1 MTDLDYKNKK
11 NSNSIPE
18 NASHANDDDLY
29 AASLI
34 DRVKEVKHTKGTLYF
49 VGITFIYL
57 LIGIAILLFNYNEVI
72 NSPSALFDI
81 FRIQKV
87 QIYTAAFLM
96 IIPIFWLYYSMV
108 RKINEVTTVSEGL
121 LNTALRL
128 THPVKSSEKAVS
140 TLSSAIRSEISH
152 ITNAI
157 NEVIKKS
164 SDMEKSI
171 AREINQIESSMSSNE
186 IKLME
191 MVNSLKS
198 QKEEIIDTTSATKS
212 EVEELLQK
220 FHKETSELDQQINLQ
235 VKKLS
240 AIDEEF
246 ARSMSK
252 FDDTV
257 EKIEASSALIKDN
270 SDEISSSLN
279 STNNTINDQA
289 ISVRTVRDELEL
301 TLNNL
306 NKLMSEQNLR
316 LEDSVGELSRL
327 SDGMNTKI
335 LDTDQL
341 LLNFKNEMEPKL
353 SRIYEGL
360 SSDIKSLGE
369 ISHTY
374 ETNISD
380 MSATTIRI
388 IDEKLAEELSINK
401 RLSDHLKNISE
412 ELKNTLSSQ
421 IISIEEI
428 FKDIN
433 SEAKT
438 TIEGQKFEIE
448 KSFDQKILEFNAKTK
463 MMMEAIKDI
472 TNDTTD
478 KLNMTIKEILQ
489 TIKLNFNDT
498 SKAADLEF
506 SNIRDNMH
514 EQLIGLSASLLEKSE
529 ELSQN
534 TISSIEGIQ
543 NNISSSIDGFRLEA
557 GNTSSDIANEI
568 SATTS
573 KLSAEMVNV
582 QKETLNKIN
591 SEINQISNSY
601 NESLLSLAE
610 VTEKLVKNLDDT
622 RSSIKRDIFELPDET
637 NQHLNKMR
645 GVIEEQIEAIGH
657 LNLLISEYDINR
669 DIELAQP
676 QLERSPEKKKT
687 ASRTSTQT
695 RRKPSKD
702 WILPEIL
709 SPKARMTEKK
719 TSADNQRLEILEN
732 EILDFL
738 KFDYEKLSTLLPNRQ
753 PYEFWEAYYNGASD
767 VISERDYSRTGRKL
781 FNQVKSKYSDNKKF
795 RSLVNKYLKSFE
807 EIVSN
812 HQKANNE
819 KEISQFL
826 DSESGI
832 LFFLVSHSIGKLD

>member
-1 MTDLDYKNKK
+1 
-11 NSNSIPE
+11 
-18 NASHANDDDLY
+18 
-29 AASLI
+29 
-34 DRVKEVKHTKGTLYF
+34 
-49 VGITFIYL
+49 
-57 LIGIAILLFNYNEVI
+57 
-72 NSPSALFDI
+72 
-81 FRIQKV
+81 
-87 QIYTAAFLM
+87 
-96 IIPIFWLYYSMV
+96 
-108 RKINEVTTVSEGL
+108 
-121 LNTALRL
+121 
-128 THPVKSSEKAVS
+128 
-140 TLSSAIRSEISH
+140 
-152 ITNAI
+152 
-157 NEVIKKS
+157 
-164 SDMEKSI
+164 
-171 AREINQIESSMSSNE
+171 
-186 IKLME
+186 
-191 MVNSLKS
+191 
-198 QKEEIIDTTSATKS
+198 
-212 EVEELLQK
+212 
-220 FHKETSELDQQINLQ
+220 
-235 VKKLS
+235 
-240 AIDEEF
+240 
-246 ARSMSK
+246 
-252 FDDTV
+252 
-257 EKIEASSALIKDN
+257 
-270 SDEISSSLN
+270 
-279 STNNTINDQA
+279 
-289 ISVRTVRDELEL
+289 
-301 TLNNL
+301 
-306 NKLMSEQNLR
+306 
-316 LEDSVGELSRL
+316 
-327 SDGMNTKI
+327 
-335 LDTDQL
+335 
-341 LLNFKNEMEPKL
+341 
-353 SRIYEGL
+353 
-360 SSDIKSLGE
+360 
-369 ISHTY
+369 
-374 ETNISD
+374 
-380 MSATTIRI
+380 
-388 IDEKLAEELSINK
+388 
-401 RLSDHLKNISE
+401 
-412 ELKNTLSSQ
+412 
-421 IISIEEI
+421 

-506 SNIRDNMH
+506 SSIRDNMH

-543 NNISSSIDGFRLEA
+543 NTISSSIDGFRLEA

-610 VTEKLVKNLDDT
+610 VNEKLVKSLDDT

-687 ASRTSTQT
+687 ASRTPT
-695 RRKPSKD
+695 RTPRKPSKD

-781 FNQVKSKYSDNKKF
+781 FNQVKSKYSENKKF

>member
-1 MTDLDYKNKK
+1 M
-11 NSNSIPE
+11 P
-18 NASHANDDDLY
+18 
-29 AASLI
+29 LI
-34 DRVKEVKHTKGTLYF
+34 
-49 VGITFIYL
+49 
-57 LIGIAILLFNYNEVI
+57 VI
-72 NSPSALFDI
+72 EKP
-81 FRIQKV
+81 
-87 QIYTAAFLM
+87 
-96 IIPIFWLYYSMV
+96 II
-108 RKINEVTTVSEGL
+108 KT
-121 LNTALRL
+121 
-128 THPVKSSEKAVS
+128 
-140 TLSSAIRSEISH
+140 
-152 ITNAI
+152 
-157 NEVIKKS
+157 
-164 SDMEKSI
+164 
-171 AREINQIESSMSSNE
+171 
-186 IKLME
+186 
-191 MVNSLKS
+191 
-198 QKEEIIDTTSATKS
+198 
-212 EVEELLQK
+212 
-220 FHKETSELDQQINLQ
+220 
-235 VKKLS
+235 
-240 AIDEEF
+240 
-246 ARSMSK
+246 
-252 FDDTV
+252 
-257 EKIEASSALIKDN
+257 
-270 SDEISSSLN
+270 
-279 STNNTINDQA
+279 
-289 ISVRTVRDELEL
+289 
-301 TLNNL
+301 
-306 NKLMSEQNLR
+306 
-316 LEDSVGELSRL
+316 
-327 SDGMNTKI
+327 
-335 LDTDQL
+335 
-341 LLNFKNEMEPKL
+341 
-353 SRIYEGL
+353 
-360 SSDIKSLGE
+360 
-369 ISHTY
+369 
-374 ETNISD
+374 D

-498 SKAADLEF
+498 SKAADLEL
-506 SNIRDNMH
+506 SSIQDNMH

-557 GNTSSDIANEI
+557 RNTTSDIANEI
-568 SATTS
+568 SVTTS
-573 KLSAEMVNV
+573 KISAEMVDV

-591 SEINQISNSY
+591 SEINQVSNSY
-601 NESLLSLAE
+601 NESLLSLVE

-637 NQHLNKMR
+637 NQHLSKMR
-645 GVIEEQIEAIGH
+645 GVIEEQITAIGQ
-657 LNLLISEYDINR
+657 LNLLISEYDVNR
-669 DIELAQP
+669 DMELAQP
-676 QLERSPEKKKT
+676 QLKRSLEKKKT
-687 ASRTSTQT
+687 ATRTPTQT
-695 RRKPSKD
+695 QRTPARD

-719 TSADNQRLEILEN
+719 TSADNQKLEILEN

-781 FNQVKSKYSDNKKF
+781 FNQVKSKYSENKKF

-812 HQKANNE
+812 HQKINDE
-819 KEISQFL
+819 EQISQFL